1 MSAATEPISS
11 GLASSSNRALPAGT
25 VASSVTPFSPDGK
38 IEFDRIKPH
47 VDWLIQEGAQ
57 GLSPLG
63 SSGEF
68 TALEL
73 EDRKRVL
80 EAVIRA
86 NDSRLPVWAGTHHYS
101 TRATIELSK
110 HAEAAGANALLIV
123 PPYYMAPSPEQTM
136 DHYRRIAEAVDIPI
150 VLYHNIPLTCV
161 DLKTD
166 QLLTLFDEG
175 AIAAVKMS
183 NPEADRICELLQD
196 SNGALKVYCG
206 IDSVAF
212 EGLSHGAHG
221 WISGIPSIVPRAAQT
236 LYETLAIK
244 RDLIEAR
251 KQWVPLSRLMRL
263 QFAAY
268 SKKGEGPHWFSVMK
282 TTLNLIGPP
291 VGEPELPVQ
300 PLDGRYHAELISLL
314 TALGYKIN
322 DKSNS

>member
-1 MSAATEPISS
+1 MPVITRPVSAEITTPSS
-11 GLASSSNRALPAGT
+11 RALPAGT
-25 VASSVTPFSPDGK
+25 VASSVTPFSHDGQ

-68 TALEL
+68 TALEI

-101 TRATIELSK
+101 TRSTIDLSR
-110 HAEAAGANALLIV
+110 HAAAAGADALLIV
-123 PPYYMAPSPEQTM
+123 PPYYMAPTPEQTM
-136 DHYRRIAEAVDIPI
+136 DHYRRIAEAVDIPV

-161 DLKTD
+161 DLKAD
-166 QLLTLFDEG
+166 QLLTLFHEG

-183 NPEADRICELLQD
+183 NPESDRICELLQL
-196 SNGALKVYCG
+196 SGGALKVYCG

-212 EGLSHGAHG
+212 EGLCHGAHG
-221 WISGIPSIVPRAAQT
+221 WISGIPSIVPRAAQAF
-236 LYETLAIK
+236 YETLAVK

-268 SKKGEGPHWFSVMK
+268 SKKGDGPHWFSVMK

-300 PLDGRYHAELISLL
+300 PLEPRYHAQLITLL
-314 TALGYKIN
+314 TALGYEIHH
-322 DKSNS
+322 KSDS

>member
-1 MSAATEPISS
+1 MSAATQAISV
-11 GLASSSNRALPAGT
+11 AKTNHRALPAGT
-25 VASSVTPFSPDGK
+25 VASSVTPFYQDGT
-38 IEFDRIKPH
+38 IHFDRIRPH
-47 VDWLIQEGAQ
+47 IDWLVSEGAQ

-68 TALEL
+68 CALEIA
-73 EDRKRVL
+73 DRKRVL

-101 TRATIELSK
+101 TRATIDLSK
-110 HAEAAGANALLIV
+110 HAEQVGADALLIV

-136 DHYRRIAEAVDIPI
+136 DHYRRIADAVNIPVI
-150 VLYHNIPLTCV
+150 LYHNIPLTCI

-166 QLLTLFDEG
+166 QLLTLFQEG

-183 NPEADRICELLQD
+183 NPEADRICELIQTSD
-196 SNGALKVYCG
+196 GKLKVYCG

-212 EGLSHGAHG
+212 EGLCHGAHG
-221 WISGIPSIVPRAAQT
+221 WISGIPSVVPRAAQA
-236 LYETLAIK
+236 LYETLAVK

-251 KQWVPLSRLMRL
+251 KLWIPLSKLMRL

-268 SKKGEGPHWFSVMK
+268 SRRGDGPHWFSVMK

-291 VGEPELPVQ
+291 VGDPELPVQ
-300 PLDGRYHAELISLL
+300 PLEPRYQAELVALL
-314 TALGYKIN
+314 LELGYEVH
-322 DKSNS
+322 S